1 MGSACSGELN
11 DSSNQELL
19 AVDKAKAVQ
28 PQLKGTAVSTNTLRE
43 VFRQCDANN
52 DNFVTRIELIKAC
65 KSHPEIA
72 QMLGIPEN
80 LRDSA
85 RSQFEQVYQ
94 ALDADSDRKVS
105 LDELRAYFVRAGFQV
120 TDD

>member
-19 AVDKAKAVQ
+19 AVDKAEAVQ

>member
-11 DSSNQELL
+11 DSNQELL
-19 AVDKAKAVQ
+19 AVDKAEAAQ
-28 PQLKGTAVSTNTLRE
+28 PQLKGTAVSTNTLCE

-85 RSQFEQVYQ
+85 RAQFEQVYQ